1 MGNTYVAGSNIFLS
15 RMHGEGMPA
24 TLLGIP
30 GGTPGRGAGE
40 TRPGIF
46 AETRLGI
53 AVGLPRC

>member
-1 MGNTYVAGSNIFLS
+1 MAGSNIFLS